1 MGVASWENSGLS
13 LSAKVTYET
22 ENFHCLCPKHGL
34 IEDILT
40 LGFLFFFSFREINSS
55 YGKFFFNTLNWS
67 EL

>member
-22 ENFHCLCPKHGL
+22 EYFHCLCPKHGL

-40 LGFLFFFSFREINSS
+40 LGFLFFFFPSEKLILPMGN
-55 YGKFFFNTLNWS
+55 FFLIP
-67 EL
+67 